1 MFATLLYAG
10 RGAALSHAT
19 ALWLYGVLDLRPPLI
34 HLSIP
39 AHRQVVPAVG
49 LRIHRAR
56 NLLLKTHPAASPTR
70 TRLEHS
76 VLDHIEI
83 AETEVVID
91 VITRSVQRRLTTAT
105 RVRVALEHRSRHP
118 HRLLIAEVLTD
129 VEQGAQSPLERRY
142 LRDVERA
149 HGLPRGIRNAAESS
163 ALRTRYRDVRYLRWS
178 TVVELD
184 GRVALPTRL
193 PSGTCA
199 GTTMWWRPAT
209 PCSGTAGVTL
219 PAGHAWSQRRSAR
232 FSGAAAGRA
241 WCNSAGPSAWR
252 MTQHDRVR
260 KARPAHRFLTRS
272 RVITLPLNPVR
283 VVAEFTTE
291 PFHGEGEP
299 PDHAKRAWDVVQAAG
314 LTGDFGPL
322 GTEVQG
328 DRDEVLDALRE
339 VMTVALDAGATRI
352 TLQLHLEP

>member
-1 MFATLLYAG
+1 
-10 RGAALSHAT
+10 
-19 ALWLYGVLDLRPPLI
+19 
-34 HLSIP
+34 
-39 AHRQVVPAVG
+39 
-49 LRIHRAR
+49 
-56 NLLLKTHPAASPTR
+56 
-70 TRLEHS
+70 
-76 VLDHIEI
+76 
-83 AETEVVID
+83 VVID

-105 RVRVALEHRSRHP
+105 RVRIALEHRSRHP

-163 ALRTRYRDVRYLRWS
+163 ASRTRYRDVRYLRWS

-184 GRVALPTRL
+184 GRVAHPDEAAFRDLRRDNDVVATGDAVLRYGWRDVAGRPCLVASQIGAVLPGRGWPGL
-193 PSGTCA
+193 VQLCGSGCD
-199 GTTMWWRPAT
+199 
-209 PCSGTAGVTL
+209 
-219 PAGHAWSQRRSAR
+219 SAL
-232 FSGAAAGRA
+232 SCEKSAAGPQIPDTIP
-241 WCNSAGPSAWR
+241 GDHPS
-252 MTQHDRVR
+252 
-260 KARPAHRFLTRS
+260 
-272 RVITLPLNPVR
+272 LNHVR

-299 PDHAKRAWDVVQAAG
+299 PDHAKRAWEVVQAAG

-339 VMTVALDAGATRI
+339 VITVALDAGATRI